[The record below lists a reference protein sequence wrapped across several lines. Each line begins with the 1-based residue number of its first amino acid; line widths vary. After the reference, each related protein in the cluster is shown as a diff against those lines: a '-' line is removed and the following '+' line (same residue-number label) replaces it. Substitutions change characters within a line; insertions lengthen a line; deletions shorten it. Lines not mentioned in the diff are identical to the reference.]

1 MTTLLRK
8 NYGAKMQTARAIAAQ
23 FPDGNMPEA
32 KAAEIATILGEA
44 DIIKAQI
51 ELADRLNAGE
61 QYAAEPTASVAAATW
76 RNAAPGEGD
85 VAYDAK
91 SWREM
96 EVKGHKVRYFVPE
109 AVLQKGYAGAFE
121 NYLRK
126 GQHDLGP
133 QDRKTLSEG
142 VDSAGGFLVPE
153 DYHAELIKKIATNA
167 VIRGM
172 ARVVQTSRDMAKWP
186 RITYT
191 TNDQYTS
198 GVRLTWTG
206 ETPAASTTHRVT
218 DPVFG
223 SVNIPVHTAM
233 ASMPLTNV
241 LLEDSAFDVAGVSS
255 DLLAEA
261 FALGEDDVFL
271 NGTGISQPMGL
282 LTQIST
288 SAASS
293 TAPSYIISNASSA
306 ITTSGDAHSALR
318 MLNLH
323 YGLPAQ
329 YRNNASYVMNS
340 ATLKAVE
347 NLIDGQK
354 RPLITTLIGGSLA
367 ADGEPTAIKAR
378 PVKVDEFVPDI
389 GADTYPIIFGD
400 FNGYIV
406 LDRVGFSIQRA
417 SELYIETDIT
427 LLVARKRVGGFC
439 VEPWRFKVMK
449 CGTS

>member
-8 NYGAKMQTARAIAAQ
+8 SYGAKMQQARAIAAQ
-23 FPDGNMPEA
+23 FPDGNMPQE
-32 KAAEIATILGEA
+32 KANEISAILGEA
-44 DIIKAQI
+44 DVIKAQI
-51 ELADRLNAGE
+51 ELADRLEKGE
-61 QYAAEPTASVAAATW
+61 QYAAEPGASISAATW

-96 EVKGHKVRYFVPE
+96 EVKGHKIRYFMPE

-126 GQHDLGP
+126 GVHDLGP

-142 VDSAGGFLVPE
+142 VDAAGGFLVPE
-153 DYHAELIKKIATNA
+153 DYHTELIKKIATNA

-186 RITYT
+186 RVVYATD
-191 TNDQYTS
+191 DQYTS

-206 ETPAASTTHRVT
+206 ETPATSTTHRVT

-223 SVNIPVHTAM
+223 SINIPVHTAM

-241 LLEDSAFDVAGVSS
+241 LLEDAAFDVAGVSS

-261 FALGEDDVFL
+261 FALGEDNVFL

-282 LTQIST
+282 LTQITT
-288 SAASS
+288 SGADS
-293 TAPSYIISNASSA
+293 TAPSYVISNSTTA
-306 ITTSGDAHSALR
+306 ITTSGDASSAVR

-323 YGLPAQ
+323 YALPAQ
-329 YRNNASYVMNS
+329 YRNNAAYVMNS
-340 ATLKAVE
+340 ATLKEVE
-347 NLIDGQK
+347 NLVDAQK
-354 RPLITTLIGGSLA
+354 RPLITSLIAGSLG

-378 PVKVDEFVPDI
+378 PVRVDEFVPDI
-389 GADTYPIIFGD
+389 GSGKYPIIFGD
-400 FNGYIV
+400 FSGYIV

-427 LLVARKRVGGFC
+427 LLVARKRVGGYC
-439 VEPWRFKVMK
+439 TEPWRFKVMK